1 MFTLFFSTV
10 VWISGTIILRH
21 NSDVTRLDTVDE
33 KARNRLEKYKAA
45 IELLEA

>member
-1 MFTLFFSTV
+1 MPHAFKRAD
-10 VWISGTIILRH
+10 LRH